1 MNLEAEACLRQTVRD
16 RKLEEKANLLSAVAQ
31 AQQRKGSSGFMIPE
45 DVDTTEFFSSPEAEL
60 NARDLAIEAQLNKVS
75 SNAIVYK
82 LGWKPLKIKSDVTAE
97 MIQEYQKEMMKPV
110 EIGGHKYKYHPSAVN
125 TDILEYVPPVPLDEI
140 RTPEEINQAGVY
152 SRRSAA
158 LIARNEALIAQ
169 LDADG
174 PRMAERYGREVESL
188 NALGGKPAALA
199 RAEAKY
205 LRDEGTRRE
214 RMAAAGNTIRD
225 LEARID
231 AIRVGVEENDAKLA
245 RNSAESTRIKAE
257 NRDKLKAVEDD
268 FNLLNRGKARMDR
281 GDQETDEEYQRRL
294 IETGALTYDEDAME
308 ASADLEFRE
317 QLRNKMKEI
326 LRNTALISNAIK
338 LLSGEEVFET
348 VKQWERIKK
357 AYLDVYGPFNPNVS
371 EDDLKV
377 FFLDMVAPSIDSLN
391 SKYGPAVPAAAAARV
406 GVPSTFGTPAEAVV
420 PPRQTLT
427 DAEVKKKTFL
437 KGDLN
442 TWVGTHYPEL
452 TENMKKA
459 NTKANQ
465 IAYLIREKLIVP
477 ARVAARDEVPRTFG
491 PPAASSTFPAVPR
504 AEAAVDED
512 RQLEDLKRAF
522 ENIYRREIASNALY
536 EAVMASPSL
545 STFNNRIHDRA
556 SDGYDMSAFLEF
568 RTKTGLGLRGTVGH
582 GLQPIKH
589 ALPKLIDFGRVK
601 ISPTSLYY
609 KNTLAIK
616 HKSGNSLTGINN
628 TRVSDQFVSIIMDL
642 LKGKK
647 PTLKDFSRLGIGE
660 KQIYDQLIFMAGLS
674 KDVDNDFGSTK
685 EHMKKRL
692 QLVEGEIGAGNNNP
706 DVKKEL
712 HSLLHK
718 MAQCNMIGY
727 DTAKKHYKAVLGI

>member
-1 MNLEAEACLRQTVRD
+1 MNLEAESRLRQTVRD
-16 RKLEEKANLLSAVAQ
+16 QKLEAKANLLSAVAQ
-31 AQQRKGSSGFMIPE
+31 AKQRKGSSGFMIPE

-60 NARDLAIEAQLNKVS
+60 NARDLALEAQLNKVS

-82 LGWKPLKIKSDVTAE
+82 LGWKPLKIKSDVTTE
-97 MIQEYQKEMMKPV
+97 MIQEYQKEMLKPV
-110 EIGGHKYKYHPSAVN
+110 EIGGNKYRYHPSAVN

-140 RTPEEINQAGVY
+140 RTPEEINRAGAY
-152 SRRSAA
+152 SRQSVAN
-158 LIARNEALIAQ
+158 IARSEALIAQ
-169 LDADG
+169 LEAEG
-174 PRMAERYGREVESL
+174 PRLAEQYGLEVADLGARGASPAVLASREAGYRRNE
-188 NALGGKPAALA
+188 ALRLG
-199 RAEAKY
+199 RIAK
-205 LRDEGTRRE
+205 
-214 RMAAAGNTIRD
+214 AGDYIRD
-225 LEARID
+225 LEARIE

-268 FNLLNRGKARMDR
+268 FNLLNRGRARMDR

-338 LLSGEEVFET
+338 LLSSEEVFET
-348 VKQWERIKK
+348 VKQWERVKK
-357 AYLDVYGPFNPNVS
+357 AYLDVYGPFNPNVT

-391 SKYGPAVPAAAAARV
+391 SKYGPAVSAAAAV
-406 GVPSTFGTPAEAVV
+406 PAEAVV
-420 PPRQTLT
+420 PPKPKLPETV
-427 DAEVKKKTFL
+427 VKRNTFL
-437 KGDLN
+437 KGDLAA
-442 TWVGTHYPEL
+442 WVGTNYPEL
-452 TENMKKA
+452 SENLKKA
-459 NTKANQ
+459 GTKANQ
-465 IAYLIREKLIVP
+465 IAYLIREKVVLTKEEI
-477 ARVAARDEVPRTFG
+477 AARARASEAARPSG
-491 PPAASSTFPAVPR
+491 PTFPSVPR
-504 AEAAVDED
+504 AEEKKEDED
-512 RQLEDLKRAF
+512 RHLEDLKQAF
-522 ENIYRREIASNALY
+522 GDMYGREITENPLY
-536 EAVMASPSL
+536 EATIS
-545 STFNNRIHDRA
+545 STTLARFNARVQGLV
-556 SDGYDMSAFLEF
+556 SDGYDMSAFLDF
-568 RTKTGLGLRGTVGH
+568 RTKTGLGIRSAVGH
-582 GLQPIKH
+582 GLEPIKH

-685 EHMKKRL
+685 EDMKKRL

-718 MAQCNMIGY
+718 MAQCNMIGF
-727 DTAKKHYKAVLGI
+727 DAAKKHYKAVLGI

>member
-1 MNLEAEACLRQTVRD
+1 MNLEAEARLRQTVRD
-16 RKLEEKANLLSAVAQ
+16 QKLEAKANLLSAVAQ
-31 AQQRKGSSGFMIPE
+31 SKQRKGPSGFMIPE

-82 LGWKPLKIKSDVTAE
+82 LGWKPLKIKSDVTTE
-97 MIQEYQKEMMKPV
+97 MIREYEKEMLKPI

-125 TDILEYVPPVPLDEI
+125 TDILEYVPPVPLHEI
-140 RTPEEINQAGVY
+140 RTPEEINRAGLH

-158 LIARNEALIAQ
+158 LIARNESLIAQ

-174 PRMAERYGREVESL
+174 PRMAERYGREVESI
-188 NALGGKPAALA
+188 NALGGSPLLLA

-205 LRDEGTRRE
+205 LRDEGTRLE
-214 RMAAAGNTIRD
+214 RIAAAGEVIRD

-231 AIRVGVEENDAKLA
+231 RIRIGVEENDAKLA
-245 RNSAESTRIKAE
+245 RNSAEATRIKAE
-257 NRDKLKAVEDD
+257 NYDKLKAVEDD
-268 FNLLNRGKARMDR
+268 FNILNRGKARMDR

-294 IETGALTYDEDAME
+294 IETGAMTYDEDAME

-348 VKQWERIKK
+348 VKQWERVKK
-357 AYLDVYGPFNPNVS
+357 AYLDVYGPFNPNVT

-377 FFLDMVAPSIDSLN
+377 FFLDMVAPSISSLN
-391 SKYGPAVPAAAAARV
+391 LKYGPVVSAAAAVPAL
-406 GVPSTFGTPAEAVV
+406 AVV
-420 PPRQTLT
+420 PPRPKLPET
-427 DAEVKKKTFL
+427 AVSKSSFHKS
-437 KGDLN
+437 DLAA
-442 TWVGTHYPEL
+442 WVGTHYPEL
-452 TENMKKA
+452 SENLKKA
-459 NTKANQ
+459 GTKTNQ
-465 IAYLIREKLIVP
+465 IAYLVREKVVLTKAEMLAT
-477 ARVAARDEVPRTFG
+477 ARASEAARPSGPSFPSVPSFT
-491 PPAASSTFPAVPR
+491 APR
-504 AEAAVDED
+504 AEEKKEED
-512 RQLEDLKRAF
+512 DNRHLEDLKGAF
-522 ENIYRREIASNALY
+522 GDIYGREITANLLY
-536 EAVMASPSL
+536 EAAMR
-545 STFNNRIHDRA
+545 STTLERFNERVQGLV
-556 SDGYDMSAFLEF
+556 SDGEDLSEFLKF
-568 RTKTGLGLRGTVGH
+568 RTKTGLGIRARVGH

-685 EHMKKRL
+685 EDMKKRL

-718 MAQCNMIGY
+718 MAQCNMIGF
-727 DTAKKHYKAVLGI
+727 DAAKKHYKAVLGI